1 MKINTIKLNRSA
13 RPTSRRGFTLVEVV
27 CATAIAAIMV
37 SVLFHGFDNGFAILR
52 ATRDNLRATQILMQ
66 KTEAFRLYTWAQLS
80 NCPSS
85 FQEYYNPLGV
95 TNNNAGTLFYGT
107 LSTTAAATNIPVSAG
122 YRTNL
127 HLSTITIKWTN
138 AWGAHSLQMQTLSAK
153 NGMQNYL
160 AK

>member
-1 MKINTIKLNRSA
+1 MRIKAAEINRNE
-13 RPTSRRGFTLVEVV
+13 RPISRRGFTLVEVV
-27 CATAIAAIMV
+27 CAIAIAAIMV

-52 ATRDNLRATQILMQ
+52 STRDNMRATQILMQ

-80 NCPSS
+80 NCPAS

-95 TNNNAGTLFYGT
+95 TNNSAGTLFYGT
-107 LSTTAAATNIPVSAG
+107 LSTTGEATNIPASSD

-127 HLSTITIKWTN
+127 LLSTITISWTN